1 MVFINAGG
9 GAVVGSPSW
18 NAWQGNEYETVAGN
32 PNTNST
38 TVNPNGLNVP
48 QAVLQDYMTG
58 GSGKYVIPVV
68 DGTYQVSLIFEDP
81 YSNGIGQRVFN
92 ILANGVTEVAS
103 YDIYKAAGAANKAT
117 EVTFDVNAS
126 GGTGLTL
133 ALQSITNYTVLSG
146 IEISRVNPAPTTWTA
161 SAEVSYDGGNSWT
174 TIATGLALIRWAP
187 VRSASRRR
195 RQPRRVSSRSSPQRP
210 ADGFRHFAGHV
221 LGRAAGS
228 NFYINTTGSD
238 SNSGKSPGSPM
249 ASLAALLNIYTL
261 QPGDTI
267 YVGAGTYTLP
277 SAIVFGAADSGSPG
291 DPIQIIGQGP
301 TTIFKSASNASTSS
315 VFQFTGAHDVT
326 IENLAISGGGI
337 GINILA
343 NAGASDI
350 SLQGLDISGFSSEG
364 ISVGANATNFSIT
377 GSAIHDPLTVRSY
390 DGIDIDTSVN
400 ATISDDS
407 FTNLRYG
414 VNASGP
420 IWLAINNNT
429 FTTDSEGVNIGIDGS
444 TITGL
449 TVNNNTV
456 TSPTGD
462 GLYIDLPYNGP
473 NIVFIENNTVSGSP
487 YDGIFESALRS
498 SAGIRFRRAR
508 SVWRSRAATRK
519 PGCRNGQYRD
529 WEHDRG
535 RRIYGTGATVFRGNT
550 ISGNAIGIYN
560 NANSTLTTISNNLLL
575 NNTSIAINNNG
586 TG

>member
-1 MVFINAGG
+1 M
-9 GAVVGSPSW
+9 VGSPSW

-117 EVTFDVNAS
+117 EVTFDVSAS

-174 TIATGLALIRWAP
+174 TIATGLALNSLGAGSFSFTPTQATTTGLLQIVATNGQQTVSDISQGTFSVAP
-187 VRSASRRR
+187 
-195 RQPRRVSSRSSPQRP
+195 
-210 ADGFRHFAGHV
+210 
-221 LGRAAGS
+221 AGS
-228 NFYINTTGSD
+228 NFYISTTGSD

-277 SAIVFGAADSGSPG
+277 SAIVFGAANSGSPG

-326 IENLAISGGGI
+326 IENLAI
-337 GINILA
+337 
-343 NAGASDI
+343 
-350 SLQGLDISGFSSEG
+350 
-364 ISVGANATNFSIT
+364 
-377 GSAIHDPLTVRSY
+377 VR
-390 DGIDIDTSVN
+390 
-400 ATISDDS
+400 
-407 FTNLRYG
+407 
-414 VNASGP
+414 
-420 IWLAINNNT
+420 
-429 FTTDSEGVNIGIDGS
+429 
-444 TITGL
+444 
-449 TVNNNTV
+449 
-456 TSPTGD
+456 
-462 GLYIDLPYNGP
+462 
-473 NIVFIENNTVSGSP
+473 
-487 YDGIFESALRS
+487 
-498 SAGIRFRRAR
+498 
-508 SVWRSRAATRK
+508 WRHRHQHSR
-519 PGCRNGQYRD
+519 QYRRQR
-529 WEHDRG
+529 HFTA
-535 RRIYGTGATVFRGNT
+535 GTGYLRLLQRGHQRRRQRHQFLHHRFGHPRSADGAELRRHRYRH
-550 ISGNAIGIYN
+550 IRQCHDQQ
-560 NANSTLTTISNNLLL
+560 
-575 NNTSIAINNNG
+575 
-586 TG
+586 